1 MKPKTDKE
9 LADEV
14 DARKRLE
21 KNGYRR
27 VTCKSCNGFKGDD
40 GYCMA
45 CGGKGYHWES
55 PLMC

>member
-14 DARKRLE
+14 DAQKRLE

-27 VTCKSCNGFKGDD
+27 VTCKSCNGVSLR
-40 GYCMA
+40 YCPA
-45 CGGKGYHWES
+45 CGGKGYHWEA